1 MRKSLHLMTYIL
13 LFSTVIAFANER
25 TENNGNLILKN
36 IPLIPESIEQDLTQY
51 QNVRSAPFR
60 GFNREGDE
68 IFITTRFGNV
78 TQLHR
83 VRKQGGAR
91 EQITFFGE
99 PIGSISRKPGG
110 KSVAFN
116 NLASTLYDA

>member
-13 LFSTVIAFANER
+13 LFSTVVAFANER

-60 GFNREGDE
+60 GFNKEGDE
-68 IFITTRFGNV
+68 IFITTCFGNV
-78 TQLHR
+78 
-83 VRKQGGAR
+83 
-91 EQITFFGE
+91 
-99 PIGSISRKPGG
+99 S
-110 KSVAFN
+110 
-116 NLASTLYDA
+116 